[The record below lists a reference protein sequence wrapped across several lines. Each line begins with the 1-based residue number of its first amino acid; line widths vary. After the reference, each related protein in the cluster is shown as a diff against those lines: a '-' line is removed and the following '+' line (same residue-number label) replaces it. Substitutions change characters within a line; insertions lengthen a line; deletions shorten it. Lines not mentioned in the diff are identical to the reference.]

1 LEDPAA
7 MPAALADEAS
17 RNPFEA
23 VGERARR
30 HLAAAIPTLAGD
42 LERFSL
48 SAFGLTSGFFYLT
61 AAQGR
66 AWGMSDSLVTD
77 ILTIQAL
84 GHFHFAF
91 HDSVIDEGNAPV
103 LMCLISDVSLWSYLD
118 GLAMFSTEEKRPYEQ
133 LHRSY
138 YDLYAAAT
146 RRDLAHR
153 EKLSPY
159 TTDDILGLGNKAAPG
174 ATMWHLVADLCQ
186 RPDRAMTAASAVLR
200 LCTGLQLVDDLN
212 DCADDAAV
220 QNRTWP
226 VTSALLAY
234 PELDVTDRGAVEAA
248 VVGSGAAAG
257 CLKLAIHAFADARTM
272 ALTVEA
278 AVIADMAAM
287 WHARTTDRARLL
299 ADALTVT

>member
-1 LEDPAA
+1 

-23 VGERARR
+23 VGKRARL
-30 HLAAAIPTLAGD
+30 HLAAAIPALARD
-42 LERFSL
+42 LERFPL
-48 SAFGLTSGFFYLT
+48 SVFGLTSGFFYLT

-66 AWGMSDSLVTD
+66 AWGIRDSLVSD
-77 ILTIQAL
+77 ILTVQAL

-91 HDSVIDEGNAPV
+91 HDSVIDEGNAPAV
-103 LMCLISDVSLWSYLD
+103 MCLLSDASLWSYLD
-118 GLAMFSTEEKRPYEQ
+118 GLAAFAGQEQRAYQQ

-138 YDLYAAAT
+138 YDRYAAAI
-146 RRDLAHR
+146 RRDLVHR
-153 EKLSPY
+153 DKLFAY
-159 TTDDILGLGNKAAPG
+159 TVDDILGLGDKAAPG
-174 ATMWHLVADLCQ
+174 ATMWHLVADLAHHS
-186 RPDRAMTAASAVLR
+186 DRAMTAAGAVLR

-234 PELDVTDRGAVEAA
+234 PDVDVTDRGAVEAA

-257 CLKLAIHAFADARTM
+257 CLKLATHAFADARAM
-272 ALTVEA
+272 ARAAEA
-278 AVIADMAAM
+278 SVIADMAAM
-287 WHARTTDRARLL
+287 WRARATDRALHL
-299 ADALTVT
+299 ADAFMVT